1 MEWLFVLLVKG
12 PIFQYAQ
19 GMQTPRTV
27 IFFGKQ
33 GSGKGTQ
40 ALRLEEEL
48 RKSGAVFHFQTGH
61 AFREMV
67 EQKGYTNELVG
78 ETLPGGQIQP
88 LFIAVWLWAD
98 AFVKNLTGNEH
109 LIADGFPRRVTEAQI
124 LNAAFEFY
132 GREQVDVINL
142 TIPNDI
148 ALERMLAR
156 HRSDDTKDAIME
168 RLEWHDREAT
178 PVIEYFRDMRR
189 YDVHDIDAIKSPD
202 EVFAEIIA
210 ALKLS

>member
-1 MEWLFVLLVKG
+1 MHPK
-12 PIFQYAQ
+12 
-19 GMQTPRTV
+19 TV

-40 ALRLEEEL
+40 ASLLEDALKKEG
-48 RKSGAVFHFQTGH
+48 SVFHFQTGK
-61 AFREMV
+61 AFRELA
-67 EQKGYTNELVG
+67 EGTSYTGKRVS

-98 AFVKNLTGNEH
+98 AFVKNVTDKEH
-109 LIADGFPRRVTEAQI
+109 IIADGFPRRVTEAQI

-132 GREQVDVINL
+132 RREKVDVINL
-142 TIPNDI
+142 TLANDI

-156 HRSDDTKDAIME
+156 GRSDDTKEGIIE
-168 RLEWHDREAT
+168 RLEWHDREST

-189 YDVHDIDAIKSPD
+189 YDVHDIDSSR
-202 EVFAEIIA
+202 EVEEVAASIRA
-210 ALKLS
+210 ALKI